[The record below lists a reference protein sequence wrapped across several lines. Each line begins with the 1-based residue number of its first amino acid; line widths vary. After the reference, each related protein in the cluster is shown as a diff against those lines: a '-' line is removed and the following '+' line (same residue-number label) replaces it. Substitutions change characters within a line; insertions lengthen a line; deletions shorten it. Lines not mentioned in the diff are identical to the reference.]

1 MLPDTEGLHTIAS
14 TDSSDVAPSP
24 GGGAVAIRGFLVQTL
39 VVILEA
45 TANADFKEITLEPH
59 KGGDQ
64 FDFTWLDSR
73 GWHATQVKTSKNNF
87 TLTDAKNW
95 AAKMEAEAKNGEQCT
110 LMLIGSFESKLANKA
125 KIGAVNLVKR
135 NLELGVDH
143 KPADA
148 ECAEVEQAAHKLSK
162 FLEDEK
168 LPQGAARD
176 REMLIHAL
184 TSKLQHYA
192 TKSAPLTRDAF
203 RELLRIWLKSP
214 MQGAVLSECAY
225 PRVVEKL
232 SDILQQNPALKEFLQ
247 QAAPSLF
254 DNKTLAKTLGC
265 QRLDIKPVLDA
276 VLEKLPSRP
285 PDKAFAEA
293 LDLGFGCLLALA
305 VDPAWVARQREE
317 GRTRELSYPGGT
329 FDKAFGSQSINYLN
343 LVLRAVADK
352 ECGFE
357 ELFIAS
363 SESDERRVPGLAE
376 LMRGIRPDDVQTELK
391 YTMTEFM
398 FGMVQRIQKGKPNL
412 RDIEQLF
419 DELREQ
425 MADAYL
431 NDRPFH
437 ATDPSFEPYVD
448 MLKKDL
454 RLGSLLLVF
463 PRGGS
468 ETEIV
473 DKAHLLITRLHALRG
488 QLQRLRRISN
498 T

>member
-1 MLPDTEGLHTIAS
+1 
-14 TDSSDVAPSP
+14 
-24 GGGAVAIRGFLVQTL
+24 
-39 VVILEA
+39 
-45 TANADFKEITLEPH
+45 
-59 KGGDQ
+59 
-64 FDFTWLDSR
+64 
-73 GWHATQVKTSKNNF
+73 
-87 TLTDAKNW
+87 
-95 AAKMEAEAKNGEQCT
+95 
-110 LMLIGSFESKLANKA
+110 
-125 KIGAVNLVKR
+125 VNLVKR
-135 NLELGVDH
+135 NLDLGVDH
-143 KPADA
+143 KPADE

-162 FLEDEK
+162 FLEDER
-168 LPQGAARD
+168 LPQGTARD

-203 RELLRIWLKSP
+203 RELLRTWLKSP
-214 MQGAVLSECAY
+214 RQGAVLTECAY
-225 PRVVEKL
+225 SRVVEKL
-232 SDILQQNPALKEFLQ
+232 SDILQQNSALKEFLQ
-247 QAAPSLF
+247 QTAPSLF
-254 DNKTLAKTLGC
+254 DTKTLAKTLGF
-265 QRLDIKPVLDA
+265 QRLDIKPMLDGI
-276 VLEKLPSRP
+276 LEKLPSKQ

-293 LDLGFGCLLALA
+293 LDLSFGCLLVLA

-317 GRTRELSYPGGT
+317 CKTRELSYPGGT

-343 LVLRAVADK
+343 LVLRAIADK

-357 ELFIAS
+357 ELFVLS
-363 SESDERRVPGLAE
+363 TESEENKVPGLPE
-376 LMRGIRPDDVQTELK
+376 LMKGIRPNDVQMELK

-398 FGMVQRIQKGKPNL
+398 FGMVRHIQKGNPNL
-412 RDIEQLF
+412 RDIEQQF

-425 MADAYL
+425 LADVYL
-431 NDRPFH
+431 NDRDRPFH

-488 QLQRLRRISN
+488 QLQRLRRSSTN
-498 T
+498 